1 MNGVKTPFVVNA
13 YYKAGND
20 ILDQRFDLFAH
31 EVDDTTPR
39 FTTFEFKNIKCMDVC
54 YGVGFFMGLPESMIE
69 CVRLQNIDITYNKE
83 SDAGVMAMTSL
94 NESFKGVG
102 FVLRNIKKL
111 ELDNVR
117 FIDEP
122 LNMYIKDN
130 NVKILIK

>member
-1 MNGVKTPFVVNA
+1 
-13 YYKAGND
+13 
-20 ILDQRFDLFAH
+20 
-31 EVDDTTPR
+31 
-39 FTTFEFKNIKCMDVC
+39 
-54 YGVGFFMGLPESMIE
+54 MGLPESMIE

>member
-1 MNGVKTPFVVNA
+1 
-13 YYKAGND
+13 
-20 ILDQRFDLFAH
+20 
-31 EVDDTTPR
+31 
-39 FTTFEFKNIKCMDVC
+39 
-54 YGVGFFMGLPESMIE
+54 MGLPESMIE

-83 SDAGVMAMTSL
+83 SDAGGMAMTSL

-102 FVLRNIKKL
+102 FVLRNIKNL

-130 NVKILIK
+130 NVKISIK